1 MNHSLTLLLIE
12 DSPLYTRLLE
22 QILQHEAKNPFG
34 LEYAN
39 SLQGGLRRLAHG
51 GIDVILLDLT
61 LPDSA
66 GLDTLSR
73 VQVKNPHLPIVI
85 FSSLDDEETT
95 VQAIQNGAQDYLVK
109 GQFNGQLLLRSLR
122 YAIERKRIQ
131 EALRESEERYTLAAR
146 GSNDGLWDW
155 NLRSYSIYFSP
166 RWHEMLGYS
175 EDELGQTP
183 DTWFD
188 LVHADDYPQLR
199 RAIDSHLSGDTDHFE
214 CEYRMLHKAGVYHWM
229 LCRGLATR
237 NKDGLPY
244 RMAGSQTD
252 ITLRKVAEQ
261 RLRHDALHDPLTG
274 LSNRSHFLHLLDQ
287 TVKRAQQQSDLL
299 FAILFIDLDDFKQ
312 VNDTYGHQVGDQLL
326 NAVAYRLQACVRAND
341 VVARLG
347 GDEFVIL
354 LDGLENVQEAREI
367 EKRIYN
373 TLKLPFKL
381 GKHLLHTSAS
391 IGLANNSHVYERPE
405 DILHEADTAMYQ
417 VKKSL
422 KKHSMLF
429 DKDLITDVLE
439 ASSEVLSSRSELT

>member
-22 QILQHEAKNPFG
+22 QILQHEANNPFG
-34 LEYAN
+34 LEHAN
-39 SLQGGLRRLAHG
+39 SLQGGLHRLAHG

-73 VQVKNPHLPIVI
+73 VQAKTPHIPIVI

-252 ITLRKVAEQ
+252 ITRRKVAEQ

-274 LSNRSHFLHLLDQ
+274 LSNRSHFLHLLDL
-287 TVKRAQQQSDLL
+287 TVKRAQQQPNIL
-299 FAILFIDLDDFKQ
+299 FAVLFIDLDDFKQ

-341 VVARLG
+341 VVSRLG

-354 LDGLENVQEAREI
+354 LDSIESAQEAQDI

-381 GKHLLHTSAS
+381 DSQLIHTSAS
-391 IGLANNSHVYERPE
+391 IGLAMSTCDYERPE
-405 DILHEADTAMYQ
+405 DLLHEADTAMYRA
-417 VKKSL
+417 KKGQDNR
-422 KKHSMLF
+422 HVPF
-429 DKDLITDVLE
+429 DIEEVTDVFDTPTGTL
-439 ASSEVLSSRSELT
+439 AVSDT